1 MRGLRR
7 TQDVSLQ
14 TESCDALDTEVD
26 PQRDLELAVRGCAAE
41 ISLASRRK
49 YAAALERF
57 AQHQGVTDGST
68 ALLQLVEL
76 GPLRSQLAVQEWR
89 DAMKD
94 AGLAPATVA
103 GQLAGVKFGWRC
115 VRRAGLAAWSL
126 DVRAPRVIPMRNT
139 KGPTLDEVRRVLAVA
154 AAQPEPKRV
163 RDVALVALLATMG
176 LRREELSAADV
187 DDYDRAGGRLRILG
201 KGRDEHEW
209 VTIPEVVARHL
220 SAYLDARGAV
230 GGESL
235 FHNLSP
241 ARCSRRL
248 TGGGIARIIAELAR
262 RAEPPVQLTPHGLRH
277 TATTEALNL
286 TGGDVRQVKHFTR
299 HRKLETVLVYDDRR
313 RDAGGAI
320 AEALAGVILPALLVQ
335 EPAGG
340 AAAGSD
346 ETRSDEGPRM
356 GVSGPLGEQT
366 P

>member
-1 MRGLRR
+1 MKVATHLDDRG
-7 TQDVSLQ
+7 LQ
-14 TESCDALDTEVD
+14 TESHDALHTEVD
-26 PQRDLELAVRGCAAE
+26 PRRDLELAVRGCAAE
-41 ISLASRRK
+41 ITPASRRK
-49 YAAALERF
+49 YAAAMERF
-57 AQHQGVTDGST
+57 AEYLGVTGGSS
-68 ALLQLVEL
+68 ALLHLVEL
-76 GPLRSQLAVQEWR
+76 GPLRGQLAVQEWR
-89 DAMKD
+89 EAMTK
-94 AGLAPATVA
+94 AGLAPATIA
-103 GQLAGVKFGWRC
+103 GHLAGVKFGWRC

-126 DVRAPRVIPMRNT
+126 DVRAPRVILLRDT
-139 KGPTLDEVRRVLAVA
+139 RGPSLDEVRRVLAA
-154 AAQPEPKRV
+154 ASAQLEPQRG

-187 DDYDRAGGRLRILG
+187 DDYDRARGRLRILG

-209 VTIPEVVARHL
+209 VTIPDAVATHL
-220 SAYLDARGAV
+220 NAYLDARGAV
-230 GGESL
+230 LGESL
-235 FHNLSP
+235 FHNHSR

-248 TGGGIARIIAELAR
+248 TGGGIARILAELGR

-335 EPAGG
+335 ERAEVSMAGLRETP
-340 AAAGSD
+340 SD
-346 ETRSDEGPRM
+346 KGPRM
-356 GVSGPLGEQT
+356 GVSGPSGENS